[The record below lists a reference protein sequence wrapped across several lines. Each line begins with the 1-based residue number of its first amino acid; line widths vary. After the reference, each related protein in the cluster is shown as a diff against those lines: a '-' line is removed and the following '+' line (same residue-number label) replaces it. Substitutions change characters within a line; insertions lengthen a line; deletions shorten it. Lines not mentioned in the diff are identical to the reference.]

1 VGRSGLSPKAWLALL
16 AVYIIWGSTYLAIR
30 VAIRTVPPFLAA
42 GFRWCVAGTAMLAF
56 GMRARDDRGE
66 RPPRPSARQWAAAAV
81 IGTALCLGGNGL
93 VSVAEKR
100 VTSGM
105 AALLVATVPLFA
117 ALFDFVRNRARVRAA
132 VIAGLALGFG
142 GTAVLVRPTHG
153 SGHVDTI
160 GALTVLVASALWAMG
175 SLYARTAPL
184 PERPAVSTGMEMLC
198 GGVALLIA
206 SAAGGEFGRFH
217 AGEVSWRSLVA
228 VLYLIVFGSLVA
240 FSAYVWL
247 LRNVK
252 ISVVTTYAYVNPL
265 VAVLLGWLI
274 LNEKVTS
281 TVFIGGSIII
291 AAVAIIVAA
300 GGERRALPEDMNRAD
315 LAMEELPS

>member
-1 VGRSGLSPKAWLALL
+1 VGRSGLSAKAWLALL

-30 VAIRTVPPFLAA
+30 IAIRTVPPFLAA
-42 GFRWCVAGTAMLAF
+42 GVRWCIAGTAMFAF
-56 GMRARDDRGE
+56 GMLSRNDEGE
-66 RPPRPSARQWAAAAV
+66 RPPRPSARQWGSAAI

-100 VTSGM
+100 ISSGM

-117 ALFDFVRNRARVRAA
+117 ALFDFLRNRARVRAA
-132 VIAGLALGFG
+132 VIGGLALGFG
-142 GTAVLVRPTHG
+142 GTAILVSPHQG
-153 SGHVDTI
+153 AGHVDAI
-160 GALTVLVASALWAMG
+160 GAVTVLVASALWAGG
-175 SLYARTAPL
+175 SLYARTASL
-184 PERPAVSTGMEMLC
+184 PERPAVSTGMEMLS
-198 GGVALLIA
+198 GGVALMIA

-217 AGEVSWRSLVA
+217 PGDVSWRSLLA
-228 VLYLIVFGSLVA
+228 VGYLIVFGSLIA

-247 LRNVK
+247 LRNVR
-252 ISVVTTYAYVNPL
+252 ISIVTTYAYVNPL

-274 LNEKVTS
+274 LNETVS
-281 TVFIGGSIII
+281 ATVFIGGSIIL

-300 GGERRALPEDMNRAD
+300 SGGRAPVPEEMNRAD